1 MQYIGTYR
9 QLSGRAEQLKR
20 LFIGLFLIVV
30 LASQLMMVRV
40 HIDSPSHKAHVAS
53 QMTQESGYADVGSLC
68 VLQLMESTM
77 YEDLVEIPYVARVEG
92 FVLALAMTECVTP
105 LLPLLAM
112 TECVTPLLPLT
123 DQPALRAPPTRVA
136 AQSPALI

>member
-1 MQYIGTYR
+1 MHEDLTMQYIETYR

-30 LASQLMMVRV
+30 LASQLMMVGI
-40 HIDSPSHKAHVAS
+40 HIDSPSHQAHVAS
-53 QMTQESGYADVGSLC
+53 QMMQESGYADVGSLC

-92 FVLALAMTECVTP
+92 FVLALAMTECVNP
-105 LLPLLAM
+105 LLPLA
-112 TECVTPLLPLT
+112 

-136 AQSPALI
+136 A